1 MRNILLLLLISG
13 SVSAQTKYR
22 VYLKTGTVEFL
33 SQTKANNYAITNH
46 ADSVVAI
53 NYDAFAEQKEL
64 AQDSVN
70 AENYKSEVSQWYN
83 SLTAQQKNKVVSR
96 LIIEAIPLSRLKKLI
111 Q

>member
-1 MRNILLLLLISG
+1 MRNILLLLLISV

-33 SQTKANNYAITNH
+33 NQTKANYYATVNN

-64 AQDSVN
+64 AQDSVH
-70 AENYKSEVSQWYN
+70 AENYKAEVSQWYN
-83 SLTAQQKNKVVSR
+83 SLTAAQKNKVQVR